1 MLKAYMAT
9 IVPILNSI
17 DGAVT
22 SSEVFLV
29 RLSSQGCV
37 NLDGKRPRF
46 LRSPK
51 KRNDALVPT
60 DLALAVNTV
69 VKCPKMIWLN
79 FVPPNTK
86 KTLGSYM

>member
-1 MLKAYMAT
+1 MAT

-51 KRNDALVPT
+51 KR
-60 DLALAVNTV
+60 
-69 VKCPKMIWLN
+69 KRRIS
-79 FVPPNTK
+79 PNRPGPSCKHCCKVSEDDMAKFCST
-86 KTLGSYM
+86 

>member
-51 KRNDALVPT
+51 KR
-60 DLALAVNTV
+60 
-69 VKCPKMIWLN
+69 K
-79 FVPPNTK
+79 
-86 KTLGSYM
+86 